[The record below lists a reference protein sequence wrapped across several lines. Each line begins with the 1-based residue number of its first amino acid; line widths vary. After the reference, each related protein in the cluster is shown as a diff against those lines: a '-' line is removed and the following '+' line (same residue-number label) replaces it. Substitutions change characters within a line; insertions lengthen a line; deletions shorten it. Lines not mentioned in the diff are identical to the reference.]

1 MSDTTDLTDLS
12 EPASSARSQA
22 AAAAATAN
30 RWVRYAAERDPA
42 VRDQLILQYAPLVKY
57 VVGRLA
63 IMLPRILDSDDVL
76 SIGTMGLIEAV
87 DRYDPSTG
95 VKFQTYAISRI
106 RGSILDELRSLDWI
120 PRSARQRSQEI
131 ARTFARLEAETGR
144 TPTDEEVAKTLG
156 LDMHQYQQASLSA
169 STVILSLDTPAPSL
183 DAGDEGQGASLVDTI
198 EATNTPT
205 PSDALEEG
213 ELLEGLASAIH
224 ALSDRE
230 RTLLSL
236 YYEQELTMKEISL
249 VLEVSESR
257 VCQLHARALNR
268 LRAQMGTL
276 VAA

>member
-1 MSDTTDLTDLS
+1 MADTTDLT
-12 EPASSARSQA
+12 SAA
-22 AAAAATAN
+22 TAAATAD

-42 VRDQLILQYAPLVKY
+42 LREQLILQYAALVKY

-106 RGSILDELRSLDWI
+106 RGAILDELRSLDWI
-120 PRSARQRSQEI
+120 PRSARQRSAEI

-144 TPTDEEVAKTLG
+144 TATDEEVAAELG
-156 LDMHQYQQASLSA
+156 LDMHQFQQASISA
-169 STVILSLDTPAPSL
+169 SAVILSLDTPTAGGDAQDGEGAPLAES
-183 DAGDEGQGASLVDTI
+183 I
-198 EATNTPT
+198 ESTAAPNPAQ
-205 PSDALEEG
+205 ALEEG
-213 ELLEGLASAIH
+213 ELVEGLAAAIG
-224 ALSDRE
+224 ALSERE

-236 YYEQELTMKEISL
+236 YYEQELTMKEISA

-257 VCQLHARALNR
+257 VCQLHSRALHR
-268 LRAQMGTL
+268 LRAHMGSL
-276 VAA
+276 VAAA

>member
-1 MSDTTDLTDLS
+1 MTNSPEAVAD
-12 EPASSARSQA
+12 
-22 AAAAATAN
+22 
-30 RWVRYAAERDPA
+30 RWVRFTAERDPA
-42 VRDQLILQYAPLVKY
+42 LREQLILQYAPLVKY

-131 ARTFARLEAETGR
+131 AKTFARLEAETGR
-144 TPTDEEVAKTLG
+144 APTDEEVAQTLG
-156 LDMHQYQQASLSA
+156 LDMHQYQQASISA
-169 STVILSLDTPAPSL
+169 SAVILSLDTPV
-183 DAGDEGQGASLVDTI
+183 AGGEGGEDTGTPLVETI
-198 EATNTPT
+198 ESVTTPT
-205 PSDALEEG
+205 PVQVSEEA
-213 ELLEGLASAIH
+213 ELLEGLAGAIRS
-224 ALSDRE
+224 LSDRE

-236 YYEQELTMKEISL
+236 YYEQELTMKEISV
-249 VLEVSESR
+249 VLDVSESR
-257 VCQLHARALNR
+257 VCQLHSRALHR
-268 LRAQMGTL
+268 LRSQMDTL